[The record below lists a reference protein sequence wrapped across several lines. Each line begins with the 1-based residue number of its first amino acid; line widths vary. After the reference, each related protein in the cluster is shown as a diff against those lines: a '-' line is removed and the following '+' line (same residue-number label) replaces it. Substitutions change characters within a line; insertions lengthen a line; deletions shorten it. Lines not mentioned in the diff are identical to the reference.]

1 MNFHNFT
8 VTFLII
14 FPIVLKSVFRYS
26 LLTYVNNIFIIILD
40 NIITYDLQNA
50 VPTKEFLM
58 PRPNKPRRV
67 CQLPA
72 HTHFFSQEYSTHTTK
87 QGLLLSIEEYE
98 TIRLLDYMG
107 MTQQEAAEQMGTGR
121 TTVQALY
128 IQARRKFS
136 RFLVEGTP
144 LTIEGGSYQL
154 CSRQL
159 EGTSYHPCPRQ
170 SCSRLSGSQ
179 KTNCIRKMT
188 VSGKERNHMK
198 IAVTYENGQV
208 FQHFGH
214 TEQFKVYEVED
225 GKIISSEIVD
235 TNGQGHGALAGF
247 LFGGGVDVLICG
259 GIGGGARNALAE
271 AGIQLYPGA
280 TGDADAQVESFLKG
294 QLVYDPDTMCSHHS
308 HEEGHSC
315 GDHGCGSHSCH

>member
-1 MNFHNFT
+1 
-8 VTFLII
+8 
-14 FPIVLKSVFRYS
+14 
-26 LLTYVNNIFIIILD
+26 
-40 NIITYDLQNA
+40 
-50 VPTKEFLM
+50 M

-67 CQLPA
+67 CRLPVY
-72 HTHFFSQEYSTHTTK
+72 THFFSQGQNAHTHE

-98 TIRLLDYMG
+98 TVRLLDYLG
-107 MTQQEAAEQMGTGR
+107 MTQQEAARQMGTGR

-128 IQARRKFS
+128 TQARRKLA

-154 CSRQL
+154 CSRPLHQK
-159 EGTSYHPCPRQ
+159 Q
-170 SCSRLSGSQ
+170 QCSSLKNVCCSS
-179 KTNCIRKMT
+179 NAF
-188 VSGKERNHMK
+188 GKETHIMK

-214 TEQFKVYEVED
+214 TEQFKVYNVED

-271 AGIQLYPGA
+271 AGIELYPGA

-294 QLVYDPDTMCSHHS
+294 QLAYDPDTMCNHH
-308 HEEGHSC
+308 HEGEEHNC
-315 GDHGCGSHSCH
+315 GNGGCGSHGCH